1 MRVELPAEH
10 QARPIEHVGKH
21 YAPQIVGA
29 AGVYGTAPYQ
39 HSKLSLRELEAA
51 RFRTAQINGCNT
63 CTAFRG
69 ARDFPGMF
77 EMFDGDLENSV
88 YTRGPAPDEA
98 FYENVGNWR
107 DWPGYSERERLAIR
121 YAEGLGQTPH
131 DIARDEE
138 FWPRAKAAF
147 SDDEIVDMT
156 YSIGAWMANGRALH
170 ALGLDAVCSFMP
182 VATAAKAA

>member
-10 QARPIEHVGKH
+10 QERPLEHVGKH
-21 YAPQIVGA
+21 YAKEIVAA

-77 EMFDGDLENSV
+77 ESFNGDLENSV
-88 YTRGPAPDEA
+88 YTRGPAPDED
-98 FYENVGNWR
+98 FYRNVENWK
-107 DWPGYSERERLAIR
+107 DYPGFSERERLAIR
-121 YAEGLGQTPH
+121 YAEGLGLSPH
-131 DIARDEE
+131 DIAVDED
-138 FWPRAKAAF
+138 FWSRAKAVF

-170 ALGLDAVCSFMP
+170 ALGLDLVCSFAP
-182 VATAAKAA
+182 VGEAA